1 MTALPRKLQIKSGM
15 NGRVLNLPDG
25 IDLGITQQI
34 RTGHASGHYVV
45 VFVSNQAQLAAS
57 LDAALDK
64 LSEDGLLWFCYL
76 KMSSGIVSDINRDHG
91 WQPLKDRGYRGV
103 RQISI
108 DSTWSAWRFR
118 QHQFIKPSKD

>member
-1 MTALPRKLQIKSGM
+1 MTAITRKLQIKPGM
-15 NGRVLNLPDG
+15 NGRVLNQPDSV
-25 IDLGITQQI
+25 DLGIIQQT
-34 RTGHASGHYVV
+34 RARNGSGHYVV

-108 DSTWSAWRFR
+108 DSTWSALRFR